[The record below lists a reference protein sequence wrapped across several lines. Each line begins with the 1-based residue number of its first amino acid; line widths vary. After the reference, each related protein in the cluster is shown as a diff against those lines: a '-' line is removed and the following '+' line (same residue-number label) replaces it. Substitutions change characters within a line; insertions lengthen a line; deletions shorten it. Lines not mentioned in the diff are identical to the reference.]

1 MTSTALEIGYEDVH
15 HPYNDEETDLQKV
28 AIAQQWSAGPGYWA
42 RPVIRAY
49 AAAFFGDQ
57 AEAARSEGIDGD
69 IQIGAQIEAWW

>member
-1 MTSTALEIGYEDVH
+1 M
-15 HPYNDEETDLQKV
+15 
-28 AIAQQWSAGPGYWA
+28 SAGPGYWA

-69 IQIGAQIEAWW
+69 IQIGAQIETWW